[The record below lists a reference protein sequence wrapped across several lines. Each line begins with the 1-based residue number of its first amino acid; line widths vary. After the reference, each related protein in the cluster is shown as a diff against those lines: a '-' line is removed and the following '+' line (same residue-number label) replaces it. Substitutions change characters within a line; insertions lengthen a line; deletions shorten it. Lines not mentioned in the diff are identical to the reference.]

1 MSGLWAIFG
10 LGIPEIIVLV
20 VCGMVPLLAGAVAI
34 AIVLATQR
42 KKDGGEGNE

>member
-1 MSGLWAIFG
+1 MQSLWAIFG

-20 VCGMVPLLAGAVAI
+20 VCGMVPLLAGVVAI

-42 KKDGGEGNE
+42 KKDDGEGNE